1 MSDASILMPIPTS
14 SRATTLL
21 LLLAACQ
28 ITAGVR
34 AAPSNWQER
43 HDQLV
48 ARLRA
53 LTKTEDA
60 FGPAY
65 RPLYHSALP
74 WYERWGGRVQ
84 HAVDD
89 WMVPPD
95 DYAAELADALEHGRN
110 YFAENPEALLPL
122 VFETRLSNGTTVNA
136 NYWVILPTGFPERGR
151 KFPLVISLHGTGWWG
166 HSISCVHRARQ
177 SVAVRRAFGV
187 TPINEGG
194 PWQIDFLN
202 AYLDQ
207 LLEMLPIDQ
216 DHVYVEGHSLG
227 AMATWEW
234 AMNNPERF
242 AAISPRSG
250 IGEPFRA
257 MRLKNV
263 PAWVIHG
270 ANDPV
275 IPSGCSDQMVRSL
288 QASGASVRYSVLKGV
303 EHNMP
308 PDLDE
313 EQILDWYLQ
322 QTRSHQPL
330 PADPRDTLGLTP
342 AGFSPWEI
350 MAAPGGRSW
359 SSDPQE
365 AKDDAAGLRAVH
377 ALFKKLHDFGE
388 LADSPV
394 QLERDLKNHT
404 VRYWLAIPRT
414 LQPDPR
420 MASSAIEVPAAKYLR
435 FYFRGETEKALAHL
449 ATVVAEA
456 EAAGHRLRSESVW
469 ITPLSLRPGTATH
482 IAEYRI
488 QIE

>member
-1 MSDASILMPIPTS
+1 MKVLLF
-14 SRATTLL
+14 LL
-21 LLLAACQ
+21 LSCPLAAS
-28 ITAGVR
+28 ALG
-34 AAPSNWQER
+34 APTNWQQR

-53 LTKTEDA
+53 LTQAENA
-60 FGPAY
+60 FGREY
-65 RPLYHSALP
+65 QPLYHAALP
-74 WYERWGGRVQ
+74 WYERWGGRVP

-122 VFETRLSNGTTVNA
+122 VFETRLPNGTTINA
-136 NYWVILPTGFPERGR
+136 NYWLILPTGFPERGR
-151 KFPLVISLHGTGWWG
+151 RFPLVIGLHGTGWWA
-166 HSISCVHRARQ
+166 HPISYVRKTHQA
-177 SVAVRRAFGV
+177 VAVRRTFSV

-234 AMNNPERF
+234 AMNNPGRF

-250 IGEPFRA
+250 SGEPFRA
-257 MRLKNV
+257 VRLKHV

-270 ANDPV
+270 ANDAVVPA
-275 IPSGCSDQMVRSL
+275 GFSDQMVTAL
-288 QASGASVRYSVLKGV
+288 QACGASVRYSLLQGV

-313 EQILDWYLQ
+313 EQVLDWYLQ
-322 QTRSHQPL
+322 QTRSHEPP
-330 PADPRDTLGLTP
+330 PADPREALGLTP
-342 AGFSPWEI
+342 GGFSPWEI
-350 MAAPGGRSW
+350 IASPGGRFW
-359 SSDPQE
+359 STDPQGIV
-365 AKDDAAGLRAVH
+365 AAGTVDEETVWQAARP
-377 ALFKKLHDFGE
+377 LFKKVHDLGE
-388 LADSPV
+388 LADAPL
-394 QLERDLKNHT
+394 QQERNLKTHT
-404 VRYWLAIPRT
+404 VRFWLAVPAT

-420 MASSAIEVPAAKYLR
+420 LASTAVNVPPARYVR
-435 FYFRGETEKALAHL
+435 FYFRGETKDALAHL
-449 ATVVAEA
+449 ATVAAEA
-456 EAAGHRLRSESVW
+456 EATGLRLRSETVW
-469 ITPLSLRPGTATH
+469 ITSLSLRPETATH
-482 IAEYRI
+482 IAEYRVEI
-488 QIE
+488 K

>member
-1 MSDASILMPIPTS
+1 MILVSCQTVARGLGASAS
-14 SRATTLL
+14 
-21 LLLAACQ
+21 
-28 ITAGVR
+28 
-34 AAPSNWQER
+34 WQER

-53 LTKTEDA
+53 LNPKEDA

-65 RPLYHSALP
+65 QPLYHAALP
-74 WYERWGGRVQ
+74 WYERWGGRAP

-122 VFETRLSNGTTVNA
+122 SFETKLSTGRTISA
-136 NYWVILPTGFPERGR
+136 NYWVILPTGFPEHGR

-166 HSISCVHRARQ
+166 HAISYVRRARQ

-242 AAISPRSG
+242 AAISPRAG

-257 MRLKNV
+257 LRLKNV

-270 ANDPV
+270 ANDPI
-275 IPSGCSDQMVRSL
+275 IPSGCSDQMVLAL
-288 QASGASVRYSVLKGV
+288 QACGASVRYSVLKGV

-313 EQILDWYLQ
+313 EQVLDWYLR
-322 QTRSHQPL
+322 QTRSHEPP
-330 PADPRDTLGLTP
+330 PADPRDGLGLTP
-342 AGFSPWEI
+342 AGFSPWDI
-350 MAAPGGRSW
+350 MASPGGRFW
-359 SSDPQE
+359 SSDPQG
-365 AKDDAAGLRAVH
+365 AKDDAAGLQAVH
-377 ALFKKLHDFGE
+377 ALFTKVHDLGE
-388 LADSPV
+388 QVDSPL
-394 QLERDLKNHT
+394 QLEMDLKNHT
-404 VRYWLAIPRT
+404 VRYRLAIPRT
-414 LQPDPR
+414 LQP
-420 MASSAIEVPAAKYLR
+420 SAPLAATAVEVPPAKYVR

-449 ATVVAEA
+449 TTVVAEA
-456 EAAGHRLRSESVW
+456 EAAGHRLRSETVW
-469 ITPLSLRPGTATH
+469 ITPLSLRYGTATH
-482 IAEYRI
+482 IAEFRI